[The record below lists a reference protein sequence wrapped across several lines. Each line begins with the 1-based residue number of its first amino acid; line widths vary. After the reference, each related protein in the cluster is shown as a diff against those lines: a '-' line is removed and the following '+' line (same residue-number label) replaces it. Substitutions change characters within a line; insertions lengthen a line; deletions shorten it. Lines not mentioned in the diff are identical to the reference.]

1 MEKPQGEIKG
11 VLIKVNTPARKH
23 GGEDC
28 VCYIQNSKKADM
40 NFKKPSRKD
49 QSVNKTIEVLLY
61 FYNLFY
67 VSFMCGE
74 NK

>member
-1 MEKPQGEIKG
+1 MSIKAN
-11 VLIKVNTPARKH
+11 IPARKFT
-23 GGEDC
+23 GKDRA
-28 VCYIQNSKKADM
+28 CYIRNSKEADM

-49 QSVNKTIEVLLY
+49 QSVNKIIGVLFY

-67 VSFMCGE
+67 VPFMCGG

>member
-1 MEKPQGEIKG
+1 M
-11 VLIKVNTPARKH
+11 LIKANTPARKCA
-23 GGEDC
+23 GEDGA
-28 VCYIQNSKKADM
+28 CYTPNSKGADM

-49 QSVNKTIEVLLY
+49 QSVNKIIEVLLY